1 MNKTRNHSDET
12 IDAFHRGKFY
22 LVQPR
27 LRGHRSGMDA
37 MLLAGLVP
45 NNFKGK
51 VVDLGAGAGA
61 AGLAVASR
69 CLEVHVTLVER
80 SAFMASYAQKTLMLK
95 QNEKLAKRVCLVEA
109 DVTCKGR
116 ARLEAG
122 LADHAFDFAIM
133 NPPFNNPADRKTPD
147 EQKFEAH
154 VMPEAMFDDW
164 LRSTAAIVKPGGYL
178 GLIARP
184 QSLNDILHAL
194 KGRFG
199 NICIIP
205 LHARVATAAIRILFY
220 AKRGS
225 KAALSLLP
233 PLVMH
238 EDNGHAFSPR
248 MDAINNGH
256 ISLWELLK

>member
-1 MNKTRNHSDET
+1 MSRVNNYNDET
-12 IDAFHRGKFY
+12 IDGFHRGKFY

-45 NNFKGK
+45 SGFKGK

-69 CLEVHVTLVER
+69 CDEAHITLVER
-80 SAFMASYAQKTLMLK
+80 SSFMISYAQKTLMLQ
-95 QNEKLAKRVCLVEA
+95 QNEKLASRVCLLKVDITLRGKE
-109 DVTCKGR
+109 
-116 ARLEAG
+116 RLKAG
-122 LADHAFDFAIM
+122 LMDNAFDFAIM
-133 NPPFNNPADRKTPD
+133 NPPFNSSEDRKTPD
-147 EQKFEAH
+147 EEKLEAH
-154 VMPEAMFDDW
+154 VMSEAMFENW
-164 LRSTAAIVKPGGYL
+164 FRCASAIVRPGGYL

-184 QSLNDILHAL
+184 QSLNDILYAL

-199 NICIIP
+199 NVCIVP
-205 LHARVATAAIRILFY
+205 VHSHAETAAIRILFY

-225 KAALSLLP
+225 RAGLSILP

-238 EDNGHAFSPR
+238 ESGSHVFLPR
-248 MDAINNGH
+248 VNAINNGY
-256 ISLWELLK
+256 ISLWESF